1 MKNIVI
7 LFSGNGTNLE
17 AIAKNL
23 KDSKDIK
30 IVCALTNNKNAY
42 GIIRAKKFNIK
53 VEILEHTKFK
63 TRKEYDKAL
72 VELLKPYKPDLIV
85 LAGFMRILTPIF
97 VDSFELIINIHPSLL
112 PLFKGAK
119 AIERSF
125 QSDMKAAGVTVHQ
138 VSNELDSGRILAQE
152 CFNSSG
158 LTWEEFNNKIKE
170 IEHRIYPKVI
180 RDLLTK

>member
-1 MKNIVI
+1 MKKVVI

-17 AIAKNL
+17 AIAKDL
-23 KDSKDIK
+23 KESKDIK
-30 IVCALTNNKNAY
+30 IICALTNNKNAF
-42 GIIRAKKFNIK
+42 GIERAEKFGIK

-63 TRKEYDKAL
+63 NREDYDKAL
-72 VELLKPYKPDLIV
+72 VQLLKPYKPDLIV

-97 VDSFELIINIHPSLL
+97 VDSFKLIINIHPSLL

-138 VSNELDSGRILAQE
+138 VTNELDSGKILAQE
-152 CFNSSG
+152 CFNSDG
-158 LTWEEFNNKIKE
+158 LSWEEFNEKIKE
-170 IEHRIYPKVI
+170 IEHRIYPKVV
-180 RDLLTK
+180 RELLE